1 MENSDYLKIN
11 KDLWNAKVPIHV
23 GSEFYEQEEFMK
35 GKSSLKEIELHL
47 LGDVKGKDIL
57 HLQCHFGQ
65 DTLSLARMGA
75 NVTGIDLSDEAIKV
89 ATKINDELGLSAQF
103 ICADVYG
110 APDILNKKFDIVYTT
125 YGVIGWLPDM
135 EAWAQVVKHFLKPGG
150 KLILVEFH
158 PFVWTL
164 DENFEHIKY
173 YYFNREDIT
182 EIEEGTYADRYSSI
196 KYESVSWNHS
206 FSEVLQSL
214 LDAGLQIKYFDEYD
228 YSPYACFGRLIKIGE
243 DKYQV
248 EGLEGKIPM
257 VYSVVAK
264 AN

>member
-1 MENSDYLKIN
+1 
-11 KDLWNAKVPIHV
+11 
-23 GSEFYEQEEFMK
+23 
-35 GKSSLKEIELHL
+35 
-47 LGDVKGKDIL
+47 
-57 HLQCHFGQ
+57 
-65 DTLSLARMGA
+65 
-75 NVTGIDLSDEAIKV
+75 
-89 ATKINDELGLSAQF
+89 
-103 ICADVYG
+103 
-110 APDILNKKFDIVYTT
+110 
-125 YGVIGWLPDM
+125 M

-164 DENFEHIKY
+164 DENFDHVKY
-173 YYFNREDIT
+173 YYFNKEDIT

-196 KYESVSWNHS
+196 KYESISWNHS

-214 LDAGLQIKYFDEYD
+214 LDAGLHIKHFEEYD
-228 YSPYACFGRLIKIGE
+228 YSPYACFNRLIKIGE

-257 VYSVVAK
+257 VYSIVAK